1 MDLPL
6 PTLRATSILA
16 AALLLAGI
24 SSPAAAQHET
34 PPEPAA
40 YALEDVTLVRPG
52 DTTMSGVNLVVRG
65 PVLEAVGP
73 DVAVPEDAQ
82 VLEGDSLRVY
92 PGLVDAEGG
101 TELAWP
107 GAKPGEDGSNG
118 GERGGAEVVPWN
130 PSREAQGF
138 TPSRRAVDAVDVTGE
153 DLASSRKSGVVA
165 SAVHP
170 ADGIAPGSGVLLL
183 HRPGAGTPRELV
195 LRPELGPVLAFET
208 ADQAYPSTH
217 FGVVAYLRQQFED
230 ARRLQ
235 AVQAAHRENA
245 AGMEAP
251 GWDPA
256 LEALVSATDGSPRV
270 FFRAHRAQDI
280 RQALDMAEAWG
291 FRPVV
296 VGGRE
301 AWKVADRLADSDV
314 PVLVSLDFPTA
325 RRWKPDEEE
334 GGEEPD
340 ADAPEGEAPPD
351 TAGGGEPGVPGGE
364 AGEGGPAAD
373 TAAAAGGQ
381 EEELEAEVLREKRR
395 LEDAY
400 ANAARLVDAG
410 VRVALTSG
418 DGEADLRE
426 GARKAVE
433 YGLAEEEALRALTT
447 VPAGLLGAP
456 WLTRAEAGYPA
467 NLVVASGPLLEE
479 GTEIRYTFVEGR
491 LEVGVEPGAEPEE
504 PPAVDV
510 TGRWEVE
517 MEGAMGS
524 FDVTLSLEQQGARFE
539 GTMTTQ
545 FGPGKV
551 VNGVV
556 SGNEVSFALVVDAGG
571 DTVRLDLSGEASGD
585 EMSGTG
591 SGPPQVGSLTWE
603 ASRAGP
609 GGGEGR

>member
-1 MDLPL
+1 MEPSLRTVRTT
-6 PTLRATSILA
+6 TLLA
-16 AALLLAGI
+16 ATLLLAGI
-24 SSPAAAQHET
+24 ASPARAQHES
-34 PPEPAA
+34 PPDPAA
-40 YALEDVTLVRPG
+40 YALEGVTLVRPG
-52 DTTMSGVNLVVRG
+52 GGAVSGVNLVIRG
-65 PVLEAVGP
+65 AVLEAVGP
-73 DVAVPEDAQ
+73 DVPVPEDAE

-107 GAKPGEDGSNG
+107 GERS
-118 GERGGAEVVPWN
+118 RGGGDGGGRGGGDEEVVPWN
-130 PSREAQGF
+130 PGREAQGF
-138 TPSRRAVDAVDVTGE
+138 TPARRAVDAVGVAGE
-153 DLASSRKSGVVA
+153 DLASARKSGVVA
-165 SAVHP
+165 SALLP

-183 HRPGAGTPRELV
+183 HRRDAGTPRGLV

-208 ADQAYPSTH
+208 ADQAYPGTH

-230 ARRLQ
+230 AGRLQ
-235 AVQAAHRENA
+235 AVQAAHRRSA

-251 GWDPA
+251 AWDPA
-256 LEALVSATDGSPRV
+256 LETLAAATDGSPPV

-280 RQALDMAEAWG
+280 RQALEMAEARG
-291 FRPVV
+291 FRPAI

-301 AWKVADRLADSDV
+301 AWRVADRLAAADV
-314 PVLVSLDFPTA
+314 PVLVSLDFPKA
-325 RRWKPDEEE
+325 QRWKPGEEE
-334 GGEEPD
+334 ESPGRKPGPEP
-340 ADAPEGEAPPD
+340 PEGEAPPD
-351 TAGGGEPGVPGGE
+351 SAGGGEPGGAE
-364 AGEGGPAAD
+364 AGAAAD
-373 TAAAAGGQ
+373 TSAAGGSGEQ
-381 EEELEAEVLREKRR
+381 ELEPEVLREKRR

-400 ANAARLVDAG
+400 ANAGRLVEAG

-418 DGEADLRE
+418 GGEADLRE
-426 GARKAVE
+426 GARTAVE
-433 YGLAEEEALRALTT
+433 HGLPREEALRALTT

-467 NLVVASGPLLEE
+467 NLVVTSAPLLEE

-510 TGRWEVE
+510 TGRWEME
-517 MEGAMGS
+517 MEGSMGS

-539 GTMTTQ
+539 GTMNTQ

-556 SGNEVSFALVVDAGG
+556 SGSEVSFALVVDAGG

-591 SGPPQVGSLTWE
+591 SGPPQMGSITWE
-603 ASRAGP
+603 ATRAGP

>member
-6 PTLRATSILA
+6 PTRTTTLLA
-16 AALLLAGI
+16 AALLLAGV

-40 YALEDVTLVRPG
+40 YALEDVTLIRPG

-73 DVAVPEDAQ
+73 NVAVPEDAQ

-101 TELAWP
+101 TELTWP
-107 GAKPGEDGSNG
+107 GAGSGEDGSD
-118 GERGGAEVVPWN
+118 GEGGAEVVPWN
-130 PSREAQGF
+130 PGREAQGF
-138 TPSRRAVDAVDVTGE
+138 TPARRAVDAVDVTGE

-170 ADGIAPGSGVLLL
+170 ADGVAPGSGVLLL

-230 ARRLQ
+230 AGRLD

-251 GWDPA
+251 AWDPA
-256 LEALVSATDGSPRV
+256 LEALASATDGSPRV

-291 FRPVV
+291 FRPVIA
-296 VGGRE
+296 GGRE
-301 AWKVADRLADSDV
+301 AWKVADRLAASDV

-325 RRWKPDEEE
+325 RRWKPDGEES
-334 GGEEPD
+334 GEEPD

-351 TAGGGEPGVPGGE
+351 TAGGGEPAGAPGGAARE
-364 AGEGGPAAD
+364 DGPAAD

-381 EEELEAEVLREKRR
+381 QEELEAEVLREKRR

-400 ANAARLVDAG
+400 AGAARLVDAG

-418 DGEADLRE
+418 GGEADLRE

-467 NLVVASGPLLEE
+467 NLVVTSAPLLEE
-479 GTEIRYTFVEGR
+479 DAEIRYTFVEGR

-510 TGRWEVE
+510 TGRWEME
-517 MEGAMGS
+517 MEGAMGT

-539 GTMTTQ
+539 GTMNTQ
-545 FGPGKV
+545 FGPGEV

-556 SGNEVSFALVVDAGG
+556 SGDEVSFALVVDAGG
-571 DTVRLDLSGEASGD
+571 DTIRLDLSGEASGD